1 MKQFTISQLSEAQTV
16 SSEALT
22 IVTDNGVSK
31 KITFSTMAE
40 NLWEQMYVNAKKVI
54 VVCSHCGAGNAMT
67 NPVCCKCEA
76 PLGEDAKK

>member
-1 MKQFTISQLSEAQTV
+1 MNKRIIDLDEITRPNDDAYSLVYDSGT
-16 SSEALT
+16 
-22 IVTDNGVSK
+22 SK
-31 KITFSTMAE
+31 KMTFASMADK
-40 NLWEQMYVNAKKVI
+40 LWEQMYVNAKKVI